1 MTAHELEGL
10 VSRVAGGLLAKHYD
24 ILATVAVVTP
34 QTHFLTTFGESS
46 EVDAEG
52 ADLIYE
58 IGSVTKVFTAAL
70 LADLVRAGELSLNDP
85 VQRFLPPSVRVP
97 SRGAASM
104 TLEHLATHTAGLPR
118 YPTNVKRTGSA
129 DPFSTYSVDHLH
141 EFLCSHV
148 VRGTPP
154 FRFQYSNLGAGLLG
168 HVLAEHLG
176 TDYEQAIRGRICAP
190 LGMSDTVI
198 TSSAEQEPRRVP
210 GYSARGR
217 AAPPVELH
225 ALAGAGALRSTAR
238 DMVRFFVAQLGITD
252 HRLAE
257 TFAMCQEPR
266 ELKGKRL
273 PIGLGW
279 MIMRPD
285 GRTVAWHN
293 GATAGFSSCV
303 GVMKEPGV
311 GVGVLM
317 NRGPSFL
324 SALGIGPPPAEKV
337 AFRLLKALASA
348 A

>member
-1 MTAHELEGL
+1 MTAHVLEGL
-10 VSRVAGGLLAKHYD
+10 VSRAAGGLLAKHHD

-34 QTHFLTTFGESS
+34 QTHFVTTFGKAS
-46 EVDAEG
+46 EIDAAG

-70 LADLVRAGELSLNDP
+70 LADLVRAGELDLNDP
-85 VQRFLPPSVRVP
+85 VQRFLPPGVRVP
-97 SRGAASM
+97 SPGGASM

-118 YPTNVKRTGSA
+118 YPTNVKHTGAA
-129 DPFSTYSVDHLH
+129 DPFSTYSVDQLH
-141 EFLCSHV
+141 EFLCGHV
-148 VRGTPP
+148 GRGTPP

-176 TDYEQAIRGRICAP
+176 TDYAQAIRGRICAP
-190 LGMSDTVI
+190 LGMIETVV
-198 TSSAEQEPRRVP
+198 TLSAEQERRRVP

-217 AAPPVELH
+217 AAPPVELQ

-238 DMVRFFVAQLGITD
+238 DMVRFLTAQLGLTD
-252 HRLAE
+252 DPLAE

-279 MIMRPD
+279 MIVRPN

-293 GATAGFSSCV
+293 GATAGFRSCI
-303 GVMKEPGV
+303 GVMKKPGV

-324 SALGIGPPPAEKV
+324 SALGIGPPPAERV